1 MTSSERAVKGWP
13 RWGSSGDR
21 RTSVL
26 GVTAYRAAFD
36 EPRAVPG
43 RQERRLGPAGLWVLP
58 NPSGLNAHHQPADLA
73 RLFGELR
80 AAAVDGGDR
89 SS

>member
-1 MTSSERAVKGWP
+1 VGEQWRPAYVA
-13 RWGSSGDR
+13 
-21 RTSVL
+21 VL

-36 EPRAVPG
+36 EPRAVLG
-43 RQERRLGPAGLWVLP
+43 LQDRRLGPARLWVLP
-58 NPSGLNAHHQPADLA
+58 NPSGLNAHHQPAELA

-80 AAAVDGGDR
+80 EAAADGGDR